1 MAEQD
6 FILQVDHE
14 LTFNVNTQIKEQLKW
29 LIGIG
34 HIAVGDMLPS
44 ASQLA
49 EELGLNRN
57 TINWVYT
64 QLREEGLV
72 TMQKGRG
79 TQVVEGHAV
88 QQLRK
93 ERIPMQAIL
102 ENVIQEAESEKIDL
116 QQLFMASL
124 AYSLLH
130 NPRSSNRLRILFI
143 ECKGHDHLFYHQSIE
158 EATHGEV
165 ETVFLED
172 WHQREQD
179 IIDAIKRNYVI
190 VTTLNHADEV
200 KALLSTHSHKI
211 IVIGATV
218 DTSALLEI
226 AQLQRGTAVAF
237 ACLGKTGGEWMASRV
252 QEAGIQHLHYEIIG
266 WNEQKQAL
274 NSYQHLD
281 KIFASAAVYPEMK
294 KLIPDKV
301 ELFPMRLEKSSDNLL
316 HDISMPSNP

>member
-1 MAEQD
+1 MAD
-6 FILQVDHE
+6 FLLQVDHK

-34 HIAVGDMLPS
+34 HIAIGDMLPS
-44 ASQLA
+44 ANQLA
-49 EELGLNRN
+49 DELGLNRN

-79 TQVVEGHAV
+79 TQVIDGPAA

-93 ERIPMQAIL
+93 ERIPMQTTL
-102 ENVIQEAESEKIDL
+102 DNVIQEARSENIDL
-116 QQLFMASL
+116 QQFFMASL

-130 NPRSSNRLRILFI
+130 NPRPVNRLRILFI
-143 ECKGHDHLFYHQSIE
+143 ECKGHDHLFYRQAIAE
-158 EATHGEV
+158 VTQGEV

-172 WHQREQD
+172 WHLRESE
-179 IIDAIKRNYVI
+179 ITKAVKRNHVI
-190 VTTLNHADEV
+190 VTTLNHAEEV
-200 KALLSTHSHKI
+200 KALLSPHSNKI

-218 DTSALLEI
+218 DTSTLLEI
-226 AQLQRGTAVAF
+226 ARLQHGAAVAF

-266 WNEQKQAL
+266 WNEGEQAL
-274 NSYQHLD
+274 DSYQHLD
-281 KIFASAAVYPEMK
+281 KIFASAAVFPELK
-294 KLIPDKV
+294 RLIPDKV
-301 ELFPMRLEKSSDNLL
+301 ELFPMLLEKSSDNLL
-316 HDISMPSNP
+316 HDISMPGHP